1 MVGTLYKFDGDFIMT
16 MFLRVISV
24 RDPRL
29 DKCRLEMEPARSRKR
44 LTLIQNNNSYQL
56 H

>member
-1 MVGTLYKFDGDFIMT
+1 MVGTLYKFDGEFIMT

-29 DKCRLEMEPARSRKR
+29 DKCRLEPARSRKR